1 MILNS
6 INNNY
11 FDNFNIDTNSI
22 IYRSDTDGFTTVN
35 YNNGGILMVDEYN
48 KLCFDYPTIQSLCQN
63 YTENSIV
70 VTNNNNLKCVTD
82 ESSTENKLLKKIN
95 NEWKIVDFT
104 IANLFADIGAE
115 ANMIN
120 LLYQY
125 NSEYGCINIPK
136 DGLTNQYY
144 YISYIEAENVFDI
157 QNPNETSLNYYDGTS
172 RIFFK
177 YIPAIVDNYI
187 RFNKK
192 SECCIYSSN
201 ISELFYGNEDINNI
215 YVENN
220 IPLSL
225 LQRANYITLN
235 CIIKCK
241 YDNPFLRI
249 YIGNNISKTILI
261 DCSLS
266 DFGKINDYYYFYVNT
281 KYFLKNYNRTIYSN
295 GFNIYI
301 YLYMLGDDTGY
312 DPINSALFY
321 YDWDEVEI
329 DDNIIMYYKFCSI
342 TFTTT

>member
-35 YNNGGILMVDEYN
+35 YNSGGILMVDEYN
-48 KLCFDYPTIQSLCQN
+48 KLCFDYPTIQSLCRN

-70 VTNNNNLKCVTD
+70 VTNNNNLTCVTD

-104 IANLFADIGAE
+104 IANLFVDIGAE

-157 QNPNETSLNYYDGTS
+157 QNPNETSLNYYDGTV

-177 YIPAIVDNYI
+177 DYFAIVDNYI
-187 RFNKK
+187 TLNAHPY
-192 SECCIYSSN
+192 CCIYSSN
-201 ISELFYGNEDINNI
+201 ISDLIYGNEDINNI

-241 YDNPFLRI
+241 YRTPRLII
-249 YIGNNISKTILI
+249 YIGNNSSKKSIYDNYI
-261 DCSLS
+261 YM
-266 DFGKINDYYYFYVNT
+266 NAYYNNYFYYCVNGRF
-281 KYFLKNYNRTIYSN
+281 FLYNYNRTMYSN
-295 GFNIYI
+295 GFNIYLTLMEAI
-301 YLYMLGDDTGY
+301 DPDY
-312 DPINSALFY
+312 DPINSALFEY
-321 YDWDEVEI
+321 NYLTCE
-329 DDNIIMYYKFCSI
+329 NITSEYHNVCSI

>member
-70 VTNNNNLKCVTD
+70 VTNNNNLTCVTD

-104 IANLFADIGAE
+104 IPNLFADIGAE

-136 DGLTNQYY
+136 DGLKNQYY

-157 QNPNETSLNYYDGTS
+157 QNPNETSLNYYDGTV

-177 YIPAIVDNYI
+177 DYSAIVDNYI
-187 RFNKK
+187 RYNKGL
-192 SECCIYSSN
+192 ECCIYSSN
-201 ISELFYGNEDINNI
+201 ISDLIYGNEDINNI

-225 LQRANYITLN
+225 LQRANYINLS

-241 YDNPFLRI
+241 YHVPFLKI
-249 YIGNNISKTILI
+249 YIGNNSSKT
-261 DCSLS
+261 
-266 DFGKINDYYYFYVNT
+266 KIYDDNIFDIAWDDYYYHCVNV
-281 KYFLKNYNRTIYSN
+281 KIFLNNYNRTTYSN
-295 GFNIYI
+295 GFNIYL
-301 YLYMLGDDTGY
+301 YLAGGSGDTGY
-312 DPINSALFY
+312 DPTNSAFFKYDCTIRDGNITSDY
-321 YDWDEVEI
+321 YRL
-329 DDNIIMYYKFCSI
+329 CSI